1 MLPRRCPARAPG
13 GKPGRAPG
21 LKPGTNARKPGNP
34 ALAVRVSS
42 AVSLNKTTCAE
53 SHPTFPMSFR
63 HILLFTLSALAVGAS
78 AAESKRFSQTLTAE
92 QRTVTGVEQL
102 NSDQVAALDA
112 LVRLNLN
119 QAAADAQKAER
130 AKSTAAEPATTPA
143 PTQPVAFSQWLSP
156 DQRRAA
162 GFEALSAEQQAQI
175 DALVAA
181 QTPGAPLYEP
191 AAPKPVEAVEF
202 FPNRF
207 EVHGEVGLS
216 LGFGSGGYN
225 SRAAWVTSSLLDT
238 KTGTEVSVTVASG
251 REKWKRGYPC
261 RYDWDD
267 VSFGLS
273 APLFSG
279 R

>member
-1 MLPRRCPARAPG
+1 
-13 GKPGRAPG
+13 
-21 LKPGTNARKPGNP
+21 
-34 ALAVRVSS
+34 
-42 AVSLNKTTCAE
+42 
-53 SHPTFPMSFR
+53 MSFR
-63 HILLFTLSALAVGAS
+63 HLLLFALSALAVGAS

-130 AKSTAAEPATTPA
+130 TKSAADPANTPA
-143 PTQPVAFSQWLSP
+143 PAPAQPAAFSQWLSA

-162 GFEALSAEQQAQI
+162 GFETLSAEQQAQI

-181 QTPGAPLYEP
+181 QAPGSPRYEP

-225 SRAAWVTSSLLDT
+225 SHAAWVTSSLLDT